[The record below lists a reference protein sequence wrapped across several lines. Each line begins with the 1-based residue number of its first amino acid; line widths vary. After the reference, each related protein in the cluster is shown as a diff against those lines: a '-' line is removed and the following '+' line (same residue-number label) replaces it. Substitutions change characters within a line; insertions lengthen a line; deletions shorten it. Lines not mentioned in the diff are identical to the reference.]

1 MFNVFDPYLKKKRDH
16 TKKEKKNDDVDIKI
30 ILSSTSEYD
39 STSLNLYLSSHTAF
53 HLILFTISLYSY
65 MLYIKQLHAYRAWNS
80 TFYISFY
87 HTY

>member
-16 TKKEKKNDDVDIKI
+16 TKKEKKNDDVDIK

-65 MLYIKQLHAYRAWNS
+65 MLSIKQLHAYRAWNS

>member
-1 MFNVFDPYLKKKRDH
+1 MMLTSKFDVNIIILFWRQYL
-16 TKKEKKNDDVDIKI
+16 

-53 HLILFTISLYSY
+53 HLILFTISFYSY
-65 MLYIKQLHAYRAWNS
+65 ILYIKQLHAHRAWNS
-80 TFYISFY
+80 TFYNSFY